1 MDDQQ
6 TAPERACLTA
16 RLRDVAEYSFDR
28 EIVERMKTA
37 AYFQDQQRALLLLA
51 SHEIDRLRMTKQER
65 AAIACAVAFL
75 APVSNYDSLTQD
87 TLRNLLERTA

>member
-1 MDDQQ
+1 MDDEK
-6 TAPERACLTA
+6 TAPERVGLTA

-51 SHEIDRLRMTKQER
+51 SHEIDRLRQE
-65 AAIACAVAFL
+65 L
-75 APVSNYDSLTQD
+75 ASK
-87 TLRNLLERTA
+87 

>member
-6 TAPERACLTA
+6 TEPTRDLTA
-16 RLRDVAEYSFDR
+16 RLRDVAQYSFDR
-28 EIVERMKTA
+28 
-37 AYFQDQQRALLLLA
+37 
-51 SHEIDRLRMTKQER
+51 EIDRLRMTKQER